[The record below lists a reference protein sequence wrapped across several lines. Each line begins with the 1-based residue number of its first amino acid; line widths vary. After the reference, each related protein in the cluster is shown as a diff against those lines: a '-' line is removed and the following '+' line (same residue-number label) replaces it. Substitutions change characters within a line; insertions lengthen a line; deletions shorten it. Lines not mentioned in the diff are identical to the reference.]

1 LIRPVLLYGS
11 ETWGLTKRKENRL
24 LVFGRKVL
32 RTIVVDGVSRTDRLC
47 RYNFELD
54 KEFNSPNAIGVVK
67 SNRLR
72 YARRM
77 IRGAKDLP
85 QRSLYWT
92 VPEGRRNQK
101 NTEIQMGRWRE
112 QR

>member
-1 LIRPVLLYGS
+1 LIRLVLLYGS
-11 ETWGLTKRKENRL
+11 ETWGLTKSKENRL

-32 RTIVVDGVSRTDRLC
+32 RTILVDGVYRS

-54 KEFNSPNAIGVVK
+54 KEFNSPNAIGDVK

-85 QRSLYWT
+85 QKSLYRT
-92 VPEGRRNQK
+92 VPEGTRNQK
-101 NTEIQMGRWRE
+101 NTEIQMGR
-112 QR
+112 